1 MKIKIKTIR
10 CKTIIIII
18 IIFGLIIAEIVT
30 PKISRAEGNTGTLI
44 GNLLWNS
51 FGKDILFTI
60 LEAVQYFLSWL
71 VKAGAS
77 FLEAMLNVSFLRH
90 LNVIK
95 EGWTLLRNFA
105 NMLFILFMVIIA
117 FATILRIEQYG
128 IKKLLPKVIF
138 VALLINFS
146 MVFCAAI
153 IDVSNVTA
161 DFFIKDIKNKIS
173 GEQSISASF
182 ADAMNIGG
190 IYKVYTDCDQ
200 FFKEEWSKCIW
211 KFKYIIDF
219 SQVSRLQCETNVLV
233 MRDFCQK
240 QGKIA
245 TRNDDATFL
254 NLFLA
259 TTVGSIVM
267 LIAAFTLFA
276 GGILLLIRVISL
288 WMLVMISPLVYTCYV
303 LPSLNSNWKKW
314 WSKFLN
320 WCIFAPVYT
329 FFIWVAVKLAVNNF
343 NKEMEIAANSGTSGV
358 IGDFGTGA
366 HSFLTN
372 PAGQLVSYGVMV
384 GFLIGGLVVAKQLGV
399 AGADSVMKI
408 ATNVKKGATDWAK
421 RTALKP
427 SKYAG
432 AGALRM
438 GAKLFGGE
446 NTKLGRRMGAKAA
459 QVKQS
464 TAQSKENKAY
474 ANLLKTMNDKDLL
487 REVETAGGVRKLIA
501 TQEAKRRGLLREAER
516 PVVQKSMQA
525 MRSYGDEEG
534 ARSLEELR
542 PDAIENDPAR
552 KEAIER
558 AIKEGTHKK
567 WSKKVLQSPE
577 GIRVLGELKRQLG
590 IGEFAKVFKGWA
602 KEIQETAEDA
612 MKSEFTSDFT
622 NMDNISK
629 RKDYAK
635 VTGKVQEAFLSD
647 NMGVIQS
654 SYFASSKRS
663 IQNYIQ
669 GLGNEDF
676 GNLRTNS
683 DKALAA
689 RYIKPSQVQG
699 AGAKLTGK
707 DKERMKIIAQGFNP
721 AAYDEMIKPKS
732 NWTT

>member
-1 MKIKIKTIR
+1 MKNIFKSKSKI
-10 CKTIIIII
+10 TIILISISTT
-18 IIFGLIIAEIVT
+18 IFGLALPIITHASIWGD
-30 PKISRAEGNTGTLI
+30 I
-44 GNLLWNS
+44 
-51 FGKDILFTI
+51 GKDILSTI
-60 LEAVQYFLSWL
+60 GDAIQYLFSWL
-71 VKAGAS
+71 LKAGAS
-77 FLEAMLNVSFLRH
+77 FFEGMLGIGFKNS
-90 LNVIK
+90 IGIITT
-95 EGWTLLRNFA
+95 GWTVCRDVA
-105 NMLFILFMVIIA
+105 NMFFILFMVITA
-117 FATILRIEQYG
+117 FATIFRIEEYG
-128 IKKLLPKVIF
+128 IKKLLPKVI
-138 VALLINFS
+138 VIALLINFS
-146 MVFCAAI
+146 MVFCSAI
-153 IDVSNVTA
+153 VDFSNIFA
-161 DFFIKDIKNKIS
+161 DFFIKDITENLSQTNESKGI
-173 GEQSISASF
+173 ISATF
-182 ADAMNIGG
+182 ADAFNVTGT
-190 IYKVYTDCDQ
+190 YVTFTNCED
-200 FFKEEWSKCIW
+200 FKKLGDAECSRFSSFWDPTSLAICKQAFQNKFEECKTTGRTTTL
-211 KFKYIIDF
+211 IDEK
-219 SQVSRLQCETNVLV
+219 S
-233 MRDFCQK
+233 
-240 QGKIA
+240 
-245 TRNDDATFL
+245 DASFL
-254 NLFLA
+254 NLFLEY
-259 TTVGSIVM
+259 TVGSIVLLM
-267 LIAAFTLFA
+267 AAFVLFA
-276 GGILLLIRVISL
+276 GGIMILFRIIVICFL
-288 WMLVMISPLVYTCYV
+288 MIISPLVFMCYI
-303 LPSLNSNWKKW
+303 LPSLRTNWSKW
-314 WSKFLN
+314 WKTFLN
-320 WCIFAPVYT
+320 WCIFAPAYAFFVWIAIQIAVSGANKRMGLEANQYT
-329 FFIWVAVKLAVNNF
+329 ISGNYNP
-343 NKEMEIAANSGTSGV
+343 MANSFISAPGQQLISYLV
-358 IGDFGTGA
+358 I
-366 HSFLTN
+366 L
-372 PAGQLVSYGVMV
+372 
-384 GFLIGGLVVAKQLGV
+384 GFLIGGLIVAKQLGIY
-399 AGADSVMKI
+399 GAKAVIKI
-408 ATNVKKGATDWAK
+408 AKGAQKGATNWAK

-525 MRSYGDEEG
+525 MRSYGNEEG

-669 GLGNEDF
+669 GLGDEDF

-721 AAYDEMIKPKS
+721 AAYDEMIKPRS